1 MEVTHNRMVGRIL
14 ELIRANKMV
23 SLAMILSLA
32 ITSTM
37 ALTGLGNHAYAQA
50 IMPEKCPTG
59 THRGG
64 TFGHLCLPT
73 IPSDTGLIIPRNN
86 TENKTP

>member
-59 THRGG
+59 TQQE
-64 TFGHLCLPT
+64 GHLCLPT
-73 IPSDTGLIIPRNN
+73 IPSDTGLNIPRNN
-86 TENKTP
+86 TQNKTP